1 MNQKRNEIAVSESI
15 GYIIM
20 FSLIVTGIGLVTLY
34 GYPELMKNQISAD
47 ERNMEQN
54 MITLQNDIKLLTYS
68 NIPYRDTS
76 MRISGGS
83 LSVLNSTETGSDLGF
98 KVEWLNSTGGSQ
110 SFETKCGEIRYVSDA
125 GEAVISFSN
134 GAVLKRY
141 ELQTGSFMIAEPRW
155 FYDED
160 ARTLVLFFINITSP
174 SHMSLNGI
182 GNIQMSSEGL
192 PMVNDSSVGG
202 TDNPVIIKYNSDSQ
216 DYYSTAWENY
226 LLSSSISEDISKTG
240 YNEYTIKYVDRLIIK
255 TYTISI
261 DNI

>member
-1 MNQKRNEIAVSESI
+1 MNQMRNEAAVSESI

-20 FSLIVTGIGLVTLY
+20 FTLIVTGIGLVTLY

-83 LSVLNSTETGSDLGF
+83 LSVRNSTETGIDLSF
-98 KVEWLNSTGGSQ
+98 KVDWNGGLNNYSTN
-110 SFETKCGEIRYVSDA
+110 CGEIRYVSDA
-125 GEAVISFSN
+125 GDAIISFSN

-141 ELQTGSFMIAEPRW
+141 ELQAGSFMIAEPRW
-155 FYDED
+155 FYDEYEGKN
-160 ARTLVLFFINITSP
+160 TLVLFFTNITSP
-174 SHMSLNGI
+174 SYMSLNGI
-182 GNIQMSSEGL
+182 GTIQMSSEGVV
-192 PMVNDSSVGG
+192 VNESLISGDVFITYFEESGNDYSV
-202 TDNPVIIKYNSDSQ
+202 
-216 DYYSTAWENY
+216 AWRNY
-226 LLSSSISEDISKTG
+226 LLSSSIYGDITETAPFSNQYKFP
-240 YNEYTIKYVDRLIIK
+240 NVERLIIK

-261 DNI
+261 DNL

>member
-1 MNQKRNEIAVSESI
+1 MRNEAAVSESI

-20 FSLIVTGIGLVTLY
+20 FTLIVTGIGLVTLY

-83 LSVLNSTETGSDLGF
+83 LSVRNSTESGSSLGF
-98 KVEWLNSTGGSQ
+98 KVDWKNETGWPQ
-110 SFETKCGEIRYVSDA
+110 SYEIECGEIRYVSDA
-125 GEAVISFSN
+125 GYAVISFSN

-141 ELQTGSFMIAEPRW
+141 ELQTGSFMVAEPRW
-155 FYDED
+155 FYDD
-160 ARTLVLFFINITSP
+160 GTLVLFFINITSP
-174 SHMSLNGI
+174 SYMSLNGI
-182 GNIQMSSEGL
+182 GTIQMSCEGE
-192 PMVNDSSVGG
+192 PEVNDSLVW
-202 TDNPVIIKYNSDSQ
+202 TIEPFVNITYFDDNQND
-216 DYYSTAWENY
+216 YSTAWENY
-226 LLSSSISEDISKTG
+226 LISSSIHDGITG
-240 YNEYTIKYVDRLIIK
+240 SLDEYKIPDVSRLIIK

>member
-1 MNQKRNEIAVSESI
+1 MRNEAAVSESI

-20 FSLIVTGIGLVTLY
+20 FTLIVTGIGLVTLY

-68 NIPYRDTS
+68 NIPYRDTA

-83 LSVLNSTETGSDLGF
+83 LAVRNSTETGHNLGF
-98 KVEWLNSTGGSQ
+98 KVEWNNTASNYT
-110 SFETKCGEIRYVSDA
+110 TDCGEIRYISDA
-125 GEAVISFSN
+125 GDAVISFSN

-141 ELQTGSFMIAEPRW
+141 ELQTGSFMLADPRW
-155 FYDED
+155 FYDD
-160 ARTLVLFFINITSP
+160 GTLVLFFINITSP
-174 SHMSLNGI
+174 SYMSLNGI
-182 GNIQMSSEGL
+182 GTIQMSCEGE
-192 PMVNDSSVGG
+192 PDVIDSAVGWDNSVSITYFDTQND
-202 TDNPVIIKYNSDSQ
+202 
-216 DYYSTAWENY
+216 YSTAWRNY
-226 LLSSSISEDISKTG
+226 LLSSSIYDDITEPTPGSNIYKFSKV
-240 YNEYTIKYVDRLIIK
+240 NRLIIK

>member
-1 MNQKRNEIAVSESI
+1 MNQMKNEAAVSESI

-20 FSLIVTGIGLVTLY
+20 FTLIVTGIGLVTLY

-83 LSVLNSTETGSDLGF
+83 LSVRNSTETGSNLGF
-98 KVEWLNSTGGSQ
+98 RVDWNNGTGPQ
-110 SFETKCGEIRYVSDA
+110 NYTMNCGEIRYTSDA
-125 GEAVISFSN
+125 GYAIISFSN

-141 ELQTGSFMIAEPRW
+141 ELQAGSFMIAEPRW
-155 FYDED
+155 FYDEYEGKN
-160 ARTLVLFFINITSP
+160 TLVLFFTNITSP
-174 SHMSLNGI
+174 SYMSLNGI
-182 GNIQMSSEGL
+182 GTIQMSSEGVV
-192 PMVNDSSVGG
+192 VNESLVSGDIFITYFKESG
-202 TDNPVIIKYNSDSQ
+202 N
-216 DYYSTAWENY
+216 DYSAAWRNY
-226 LLSSSISEDISKTG
+226 FLSSSIYGNITETALNQYKFP
-240 YNEYTIKYVDRLIIK
+240 NVDRLIIK